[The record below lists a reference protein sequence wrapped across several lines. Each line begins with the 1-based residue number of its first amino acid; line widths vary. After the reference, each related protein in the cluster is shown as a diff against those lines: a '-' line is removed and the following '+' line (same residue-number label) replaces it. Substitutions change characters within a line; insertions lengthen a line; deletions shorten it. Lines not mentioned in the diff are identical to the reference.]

1 MLVLVSGPLGQPSR
15 VSTFG
20 KERKGDLEK
29 ISSGLRIPFFILK
42 VEKLEREE
50 FSKLIND
57 LKNVCV
63 EEVLMAEHKKFLKK
77 KYDTRYDAI
86 ISRIVQIG

>member
-1 MLVLVSGPLGQPSR
+1 MLVLVSGSVGQPPR

-20 KERKGDLEK
+20 KERRGDLDK

-50 FSKLIND
+50 FSKLLND
-57 LKNVCV
+57 LRAVAV
-63 EEVLMAEHKKFLKK
+63 EDVLMAEHQKFLKK
-77 KYDTRYDAI
+77 KYNTVYEPI

>member
-1 MLVLVSGPLGQPSR
+1 MLVLVSGPVGQPSR

-50 FSKLIND
+50 FSKLLND
-57 LKNVCV
+57 LRNVVV
-63 EEVLMAEHKKFLKK
+63 EDVLMAEHLKFLKK
-77 KYDTRYDAI
+77 KYNTNYDAI

>member
-57 LKNVCV
+57 LKIVCV
-63 EEVLMAEHKKFLKK
+63 EDVLMAEHKKFLKK